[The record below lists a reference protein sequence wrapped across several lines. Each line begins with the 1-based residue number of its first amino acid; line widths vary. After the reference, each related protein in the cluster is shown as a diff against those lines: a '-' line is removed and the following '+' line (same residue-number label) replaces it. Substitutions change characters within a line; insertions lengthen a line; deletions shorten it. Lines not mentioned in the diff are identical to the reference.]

1 MNTRRFALSL
11 TIVAASVLA
20 MVAVVAQQTETPG
33 GAPSDAGV
41 RTPWGEPDLQ
51 GIWNGRTLTPIE
63 RPAKFADRPV
73 LTPEEAA
80 TIEADVLGR
89 PGRDDRSARG
99 TERDVAQAYNQHW
112 LAPPEELVDGR
123 TSLIVD
129 PPDGR
134 IPALA
139 AEGQERT
146 EGMREYLQ
154 ALLQGTSGGRPGPIS
169 PRRNEPPP
177 IYNVA
182 RMNRADGPEDRQTT
196 ERCFGT
202 TMPNLGATYRIVQSP
217 GQVGIYH
224 DSGQGQGFIRTIPV
238 DGSAHLPSTIRL
250 LHGDS
255 RGRWEG
261 GTLVVDTAN
270 FTQKMDFRGAR
281 ENLHL
286 VERFTR
292 VSDTRIT
299 YRVTIEDPTTWTRPW
314 TIEVAWQKQPDQPN
328 QVYESTCHE
337 GNYGLLGMLSNMRAS
352 ERLFREGRGPD
363 PATQDNATGG
373 NSDGG
378 IARD

>member
-1 MNTRRFALSL
+1 MKHRRFALPL

-33 GAPSDAGV
+33 DTQSAAGI

-51 GIWNGRTLTPIE
+51 GIWNGATLTPLE
-63 RPAKFADRPV
+63 RPAAFADRPV

-80 TIEADVLGR
+80 AVEADVLGR
-89 PGRDDRSARG
+89 PGRDDRSERG

-112 LAPPEELVDGR
+112 LAPPEQLVDGR

-134 IPALA
+134 IPPLT

-154 ALLQGTSGGRPGPIS
+154 ALLQGTSGGRPGPTS
-169 PRRNEPPP
+169 PRRSEPPP

-196 ERCFGT
+196 ERCFGS

-224 DSGQGQGFIRTIPV
+224 DSGQGQ
-238 DGSAHLPSTIRL
+238 
-250 LHGDS
+250 
-255 RGRWEG
+255 
-261 GTLVVDTAN
+261 
-270 FTQKMDFRGAR
+270 
-281 ENLHL
+281 
-286 VERFTR
+286 
-292 VSDTRIT
+292 
-299 YRVTIEDPTTWTRPW
+299 
-314 TIEVAWQKQPDQPN
+314 
-328 QVYESTCHE
+328 
-337 GNYGLLGMLSNMRAS
+337 GLLGMLSNMRAS